1 MALNAAIEAARA
13 GEHGRGF
20 AVVAD
25 EVRKL
30 AEQTAGSAGNIRT
43 LTEQVISSVNELS
56 KGAFDILEFV
66 DGTVNKDYKN
76 MGETAEQYKKDA
88 EYVKEWA
95 QQSNVRAA
103 NLANSI
109 QTMTQAMEDIAKATN
124 ENAVGNTSIAEKVS
138 LMAENAHDILEQMNE
153 TEESARR
160 LMEQVDRFKI

>member
-1 MALNAAIEAARA
+1 
-13 GEHGRGF
+13 
-20 AVVAD
+20 
-25 EVRKL
+25 
-30 AEQTAGSAGNIRT
+30 
-43 LTEQVISSVNELS
+43 
-56 KGAFDILEFV
+56 
-66 DGTVNKDYKN
+66 